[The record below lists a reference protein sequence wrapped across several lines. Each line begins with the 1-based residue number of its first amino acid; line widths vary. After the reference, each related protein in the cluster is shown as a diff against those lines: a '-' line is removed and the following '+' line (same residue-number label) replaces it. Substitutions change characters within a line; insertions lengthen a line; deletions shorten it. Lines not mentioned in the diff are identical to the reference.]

1 MNDHLYSHLFIIN
14 LRLKNIFK
22 LKDSTTFANLLME
35 KPGNWIAIAK
45 KSEHSK
51 KKEILRK
58 VSASLLKI

>member
-1 MNDHLYSHLFIIN
+1 
-14 LRLKNIFK
+14 
-22 LKDSTTFANLLME
+22 ME

-58 VSASLLKI
+58 VSASLLKIWLWDSFKFLLVQIKQLVSP